1 MADMEMTAIRKIGW
15 IYWQNQKE
23 VQESKQRFLK
33 IQINLTKCSIIE
45 RKVDFMLKLY
55 LDNCCYSRPFDDL
68 RQEKNNLEAQ
78 AIKVIIDKYCK
89 DEFQIYTSDA
99 LVLEMNNIKDQ
110 IKRAKVLEVYN
121 KLNLTNIKFSEK
133 IKQRA
138 IELRQYNIKD
148 MDSLHLAF
156 AESKNV
162 DYFITTDRLLI
173 NASKR
178 ANLKIKV
185 MNPIEFVMEVI

>member
-1 MADMEMTAIRKIGW
+1 
-15 IYWQNQKE
+15 
-23 VQESKQRFLK
+23 
-33 IQINLTKCSIIE
+33 
-45 RKVDFMLKLY
+45 MLKLY
-55 LDNCCYSRPFDDL
+55 LDNCCYNRPFDNL
-68 RQEKNNLEAQ
+68 EQEKINLEAN
-78 AIKVIIDKYCK
+78 AIENIFRKHINKEVEIYKSMAIDFEISKIK
-89 DEFQIYTSDA
+89 SD
-99 LVLEMNNIKDQ
+99 N
-110 IKRAKVLEVYN
+110 KRRQVEDLYDAME
-121 KLNLTNIKFSEK
+121 LTEIDYSEE

-156 AESKNV
+156 AKSKDV

-185 MNPIEFVMEVI
+185 INPIEFIMEVI

>member
-1 MADMEMTAIRKIGW
+1 
-15 IYWQNQKE
+15 
-23 VQESKQRFLK
+23 
-33 IQINLTKCSIIE
+33 
-45 RKVDFMLKLY
+45 MLKLY
-55 LDNCCYSRPFDDL
+55 LDNCCYNRPFDNL
-68 RQEKNNLEAQ
+68 KQEKINLEAN
-78 AIKVIIDKYCK
+78 AIENIFRKHINKELEIYKSRVIDFEISKIKSDNKRRQVEDLYDAMELIEIDY
-89 DEFQIYTSDA
+89 
-99 LVLEMNNIKDQ
+99 
-110 IKRAKVLEVYN
+110 
-121 KLNLTNIKFSEK
+121 SEE

-156 AESKNV
+156 AESEDV

-185 MNPIEFVMEVI
+185 INPIEFIMEVI